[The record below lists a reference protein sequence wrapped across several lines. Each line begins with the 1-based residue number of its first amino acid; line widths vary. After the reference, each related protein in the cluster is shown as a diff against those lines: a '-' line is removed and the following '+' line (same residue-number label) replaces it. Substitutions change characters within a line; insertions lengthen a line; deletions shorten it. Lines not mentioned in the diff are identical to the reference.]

1 MRKLVKGIAALL
13 LSGMLSVGSV
23 SGSVYAAAVDV
34 DSDLTSEIAEKVFTE
49 EPAETSEAP
58 AESVRASEI
67 EEEVLPEE
75 VPQEETVTSYTV
87 TLDANGGCFA
97 DEWDDSIG
105 DYVEQAEVVE
115 KQIPAGGTVT
125 AVPVY
130 ADRDGRSLVFAGW
143 STERDGEP
151 VSTGDGEY
159 APAGNCVLYAV
170 WKIVAE
176 PEEESRGEADES
188 VDESTELM
196 DIAQESEAAEEA
208 EDAEDAAAGEESP
221 AEGGTDSD
229 PFTIPETEED
239 PAIIPDRKAIY
250 ADENEEKSDSD
261 SFDTIAAEE
270 EADYITIDSADSE
283 EGIVES
289 GNCGQGISW
298 TLDSEGT
305 LVISG
310 HGEMG
315 GFTDYPDG
323 SRIKNIVISEGIT
336 SISQGA
342 FMACEVQSVSIAS
355 SVIKIGD
362 YAFSRCAGLEN
373 VTLSIGL
380 KEIGGSAF
388 AWTGLRSITIPSNV
402 EK

>member
-1 MRKLVKGIAALL
+1 M
-13 LSGMLSVGSV
+13 
-23 SGSVYAAAVDV
+23 
-34 DSDLTSEIAEKVFTE
+34 
-49 EPAETSEAP
+49 
-58 AESVRASEI
+58 
-67 EEEVLPEE
+67 
-75 VPQEETVTSYTV
+75 
-87 TLDANGGCFA
+87 
-97 DEWDDSIG
+97 
-105 DYVEQAEVVE
+105 VE

-159 APAGNCVLYAV
+159 APVGNCVLYAE

-270 EADYITIDSADSE
+270 EADNITIDSADSE

-315 GFTDYPDG
+315 EFTDDPDDPDG
-323 SRIKNIVISEGIT
+323 GGIKNIVISEGIT

-342 FMACEVQSVSIAS
+342 FLACEVQSVSIAS

-362 YAFSRCAGLEN
+362 YAFYQCAGLEN
-373 VTLSIGL
+373 VTLGTGL

-388 AWTGLRSITIPSNV
+388 ARTGLRSITIPSKCRKNRNGSIFHV
-402 EK
+402 HKSD